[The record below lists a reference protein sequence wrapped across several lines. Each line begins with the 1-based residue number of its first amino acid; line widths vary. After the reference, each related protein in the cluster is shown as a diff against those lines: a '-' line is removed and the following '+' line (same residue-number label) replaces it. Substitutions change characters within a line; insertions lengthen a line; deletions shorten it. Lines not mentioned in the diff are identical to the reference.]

1 MTNKSFKFDKC
12 NQNDFKRFIKKT
24 NITKDGEVADKKV
37 FTLNNDIIEKE
48 EKFDGFY
55 GVCTNLEDEPEEII
69 KVNERRWEIEESF
82 RIMKSEFKARPVYLS
97 KDERFLAHFTTCFLS
112 LVLLRYLEKRLDEK
126 YTSSEI
132 IDCLKNFNLC
142 KANELG
148 YIPAFTRNNL
158 SDDLHD
164 KFKFRMDTEF
174 VTIKN
179 LEFCENSRFLF
190 YLC

>member
-48 EKFDGFY
+48 EKFDRFY

-97 KDERFLAHFTTCFLS
+97 KDERILAHFTTCFLS

-132 IDCLKNFNLC
+132 IDC
-142 KANELG
+142 
-148 YIPAFTRNNL
+148 
-158 SDDLHD
+158 
-164 KFKFRMDTEF
+164 
-174 VTIKN
+174 
-179 LEFCENSRFLF
+179 
-190 YLC
+190 